1 MSIIAKIPVSP
12 PQFHVIVRES
22 DSGYTVER
30 NNVFMPAR
38 VASSHA
44 DREEAISAAHKL
56 VEEIQEKGKKY
67 APIINLIR
75 QRIKT
80 MGVEGALEYYESL
93 GKKYGFSVTPPEPSE
108 ET

>member
-22 DSGYTVER
+22 ESGYTVER

-44 DREEAISAAHKL
+44 DRVEAISIDDTASTFRRNTMRASRRRWSWSIMA
-56 VEEIQEKGKKY
+56 VE
-67 APIINLIR
+67 
-75 QRIKT
+75 
-80 MGVEGALEYYESL
+80 
-93 GKKYGFSVTPPEPSE
+93 VTPRG
-108 ET
+108 